1 MTLWDSVTGS
11 GDWVLDPGSSSI
23 WTDENG
29 DSIVDEF
36 GQPVNSVFVAGGGL
50 VSGGDLVTAVLIS
63 LFTDAA
69 AEDDDKIPDG
79 SSDPRG
85 WWAGDIGSKI
95 WLRARDKPTPTLLAL
110 IKNDC
115 ERALA
120 WLIEDE
126 VLASITVETEFTR
139 PTMLGV
145 RILLLRHDG
154 ARIALKFSRLWESI

>member
-1 MTLWDSVTGS
+1 
-11 GDWVLDPGSSSI
+11 
-23 WTDENG
+23 
-29 DSIVDEF
+29 
-36 GQPVNSVFVAGGGL
+36 
-50 VSGGDLVTAVLIS
+50 
-63 LFTDAA
+63 
-69 AEDDDKIPDG
+69 
-79 SSDPRG
+79 
-85 WWAGDIGSKI
+85 
-95 WLRARDKPTPTLLAL
+95 LLAL

-145 RILLLRHDG
+145 RILLLRQDG